1 MLGDHQVFHHGHVGE
16 QADVLERPGNPHLSD
31 LAGFKAKHR
40 FPVEEDLTL
49 GGRDHA
55 RDGVEERGLPGT
67 VRAYDTDDLSVVD
80 VKIKTGKSIQAPK
93 GDLQTSD
100 LQQAHDG
107 AP

>member
-16 QADVLERPGNPHLSD
+16 QADVLECPGYAHLGD
-31 LAGFKAKHR
+31 LVGIKAKHR

-67 VRAYDTDDLSVVD
+67 VGAYNTDDLSLIYVE
-80 VKIKTGKSIQAPK
+80 IKTGKSIQAPE